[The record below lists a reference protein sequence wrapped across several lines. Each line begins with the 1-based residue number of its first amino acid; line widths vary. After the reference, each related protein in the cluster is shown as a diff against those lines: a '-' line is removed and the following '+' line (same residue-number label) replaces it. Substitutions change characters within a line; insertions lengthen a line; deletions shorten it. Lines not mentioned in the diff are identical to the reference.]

1 MLNARNLT
9 AQQIKKCH
17 AAYVVCYTISQTLGK
32 SNHVLRS
39 SSRSSTANSILLSS
53 AGAMPREFTDTTLPP
68 QKRRILRLMC
78 FWLWSRSLLKACR
91 GMLFIRLDLT
101 WAHFSWPSDLRC
113 DLQDLQ
119 MVTTEVWL
127 ENKLP
132 GLPKNTGVIVHCPQV
147 LWKTLTRP
155 NYYNITVIYINT
167 CFRAERA
174 EIWRALVTKVT
185 QCHKWWHFDAAYL
198 T

>member
-1 MLNARNLT
+1 MWV
-9 AQQIKKCH
+9 I
-17 AAYVVCYTISQTLGK
+17 
-32 SNHVLRS
+32 
-39 SSRSSTANSILLSS
+39 NSYIYAILMFWS

-78 FWLWSRSLLKACR
+78 FWLWSRSLSKACG
-91 GMLFIRLDLT
+91 GMLFIWLDLT

-174 EIWRALVTKVT
+174 EICASVTGACYKSHTASQV
-185 QCHKWWHFDAAYL
+185 AAFGCSLSYKIFFL
-198 T
+198 FSSRTLPVKINK